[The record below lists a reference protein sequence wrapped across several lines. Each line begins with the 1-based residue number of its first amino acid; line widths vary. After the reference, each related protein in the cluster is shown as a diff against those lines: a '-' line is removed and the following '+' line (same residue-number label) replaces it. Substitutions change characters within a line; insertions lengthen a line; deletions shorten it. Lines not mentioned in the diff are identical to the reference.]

1 MSMLA
6 VCVILAVAGQG
17 WDKPVIQEAELAP
30 PAGMSEAPA
39 GAQATPAPSAQP
51 GASQDVESAPPADT
65 PSSEAPRELQWEYD
79 DDGRP
84 VARPAAAPK
93 AAETPEP
100 KATPK
105 AAAPVVKSQPKQEQ
119 PSSSSRGSRHVATFW
134 FVLPK

>member
-1 MSMLA
+1 MSVLA

-39 GAQATPAPSAQP
+39 GGQAIQAPSTEQ
-51 GASQDVESAPPADT
+51 GVSQDVESAPLADT
-65 PSSEAPRELQWEYD
+65 PSSEATRELQWEYD

-84 VARPAAAPK
+84 VARPTTETE
-93 AAETPEP
+93 AAEPEP
-100 KATPK
+100 KAMPK
-105 AAAPVVKSQPKQEQ
+105 AATPAAKPQQKQEQ
-119 PSSSSRGSRHVATFW
+119 ARNTSRGSRHVATFW

>member
-1 MSMLA
+1 MSVLA

-39 GAQATPAPSAQP
+39 GGQTAPAASSKQ
-51 GASQDVESAPPADT
+51 GASHVVESAPPADM
-65 PSSEAPRELQWEYD
+65 PSAAAPRELQWEYD

-84 VARPAAAPK
+84 VARPADETK
-93 AAETPEP
+93 VIETPEP
-100 KATPK
+100 KVTPK
-105 AAAPVVKSQPKQEQ
+105 AAASAAKPQEKQEQ
-119 PSSSSRGSRHVATFW
+119 PRNTSRGSRHVATFW